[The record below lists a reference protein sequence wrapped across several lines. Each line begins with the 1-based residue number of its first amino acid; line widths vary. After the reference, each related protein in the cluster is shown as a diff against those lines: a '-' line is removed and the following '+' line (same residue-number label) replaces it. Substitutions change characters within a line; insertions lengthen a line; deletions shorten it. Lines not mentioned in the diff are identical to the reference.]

1 MYIGKLAT
9 EDLNQLVLS
18 KIKNHRS
25 TTKMGP
31 GVGLDVA
38 YLQFGEK
45 LMAVASDPITGA
57 GKNIG
62 SLALLIACNDISAGG
77 GEPLAVMITM
87 LLPPHIKKEEIAE
100 IMEDAQTMATKLN
113 VDILGGHT
121 EVTTAVNRVVL
132 SLTALGRVERPLKG
146 IQENDAI
153 VMTKSLGLEGVSIIV
168 AEKEEIRAHLTKE
181 EIEDAQ
187 QMGQQ
192 LSIAKEA
199 RIGLDHGVNFM
210 HDITEGGLVGALSE
224 MCFESNLGFFV
235 DSKKVPIHDVTHKVS
250 DFYDIDPFQ
259 LISSGSLL
267 MTLPK
272 EEVEGL
278 LQELSAKG
286 IEASH
291 IGEFRTDQR
300 KILRFDQDV
309 EVEMK
314 AGDELYK
321 VMG

>member
-1 MYIGKLAT
+1 MYVGKLTT
-9 EDLNQLVLS
+9 EDLHRLVLS

-38 YLQFGEK
+38 YLQFGEE

-57 GKNIG
+57 GVNIG
-62 SLALLIACNDISAGG
+62 SLAILIACNDISAGG

-87 LLPPHIKKEEIAE
+87 LLPADIKEEEISG
-100 IMEDAQTMATKLN
+100 IMEQAQAMATKLD

-121 EVTTAVNRVVL
+121 EITTAVNRVVL
-132 SLTALGRVERPLKG
+132 SLTAIGRVKKPLLG
-146 IQENDAI
+146 IQAGDAI
-153 VMTKSLGLEGVSIIV
+153 LMTKSLGLEGVSIIV
-168 AEKEEIRAHLTKE
+168 AEKEEIRAHLTPE
-181 EIEDAQ
+181 EIEDAEK
-187 QMGQQ
+187 MGQQ
-192 LSIAKEA
+192 LSIAQEA
-199 RIGLDHGVNFM
+199 RIGLAHGVNFM
-210 HDITEGGLVGALSE
+210 HDITEGGLVGALTE
-224 MCFESNLGFFV
+224 MCFESELGFIV
-235 DSKKVPIHDVTHKVS
+235 DAAKVPVHDVTKKVAA
-250 DFYDIDPFQ
+250 FYDLDAYQ

-267 MTLPK
+267 MTLPR

-278 LQELSAKG
+278 LIELKAKG

-291 IGEFRTDQR
+291 IGEFTRDQK
-300 KILRFDQDV
+300 KIIRFDEDI
-309 EVEMK
+309 EVEPK

>member
-1 MYIGKLAT
+1 MYVGKLTT
-9 EDLNQLVLS
+9 EDLHRLVLS
-18 KIKNHRS
+18 KIKNHRP

-38 YLQFGEK
+38 YLQFGDE

-57 GKNIG
+57 GINIG
-62 SLALLIACNDISAGG
+62 SLAVLIACNDISAGG

-87 LLPPHIKKEEIAE
+87 LLPPQIKEEEISG
-100 IMEDAQTMATKLN
+100 IMEQAQDMATKLN

-121 EVTTAVNRVVL
+121 EITSAVNRVVL
-132 SLTALGRVERPLKG
+132 SLTAIGRVQKPLEG
-146 IQENDAI
+146 IKAGDAI

-168 AEKEEIRAHLTKE
+168 AEKEEIRAHLSLA
-181 EIEDAQ
+181 EIDDARK
-187 QMGQQ
+187 MGQQ

-199 RIGLDHGVNFM
+199 RIGLKYGVHFM
-210 HDITEGGLVGALSE
+210 HDITEGGLVGALTE
-224 MCFESNLGFFV
+224 MCYESDLGFLV
-235 DSKKVPIHDVTHKVS
+235 DASRVPIHDVTKKVAS
-250 DFYDIDPFQ
+250 FYDLDPYQ

-267 MTLPK
+267 MTLSK
-272 EEVEGL
+272 EKVEAL
-278 LQELSAKG
+278 LKELHAQG

-291 IGEFRTDQR
+291 IGEFRLDQR
-300 KILRFDQDV
+300 KILRFDEDI
-309 EVEMK
+309 EVEPK